1 MSKNPLDEK
10 RIMIRTTE
18 AFHQVLYDI
27 AQDNKRSLNNQL
39 LEILEE
45 YAVRHLPD
53 GTVLPSSRPPSSRIV
68 TPD

>member
-18 AFHQVLYDI
+18 AFHKVLADI
-27 AQDNKRSLNNQL
+27 ARDNKRSLNNQL

-45 YAVRHLPD
+45 YASEHLPA
-53 GTVLPSSRPPSSRIV
+53 GTKLPSSRPPV
-68 TPD
+68 KH